1 MTSNTTTNNT
11 TSSHNQSK
19 NCLNDGLLVLTVVQG
34 ARDVSQAPGKFF
46 LFFNLFFS
54 DTNVNF

>member
-11 TSSHNQSK
+11 TYSHDQSK

-34 ARDVSQAPGKFF
+34 A
-46 LFFNLFFS
+46 
-54 DTNVNF
+54 